1 MEAPRSHMSEVLSM
15 LKRVLPF
22 VGVAI
27 VISVAIAFI
36 VASMRGSFVRDHLV
50 QLKTEFKDAAEKLEG
65 ELSAEVQEIKGK
77 LETELPEA
85 PGA

>member
-1 MEAPRSHMSEVLSM
+1 M

-22 VGVAI
+22 VGVAV
-27 VISVAIAFI
+27 VISVAIAFV

-50 QLKTEFKDAAEKLEG
+50 QLKTDIKDAAEKLET
-65 ELSAEVQEIKGK
+65 ELTAEVQEIKSK
-77 LETELPEA
+77 VEAELPEA

>member
-1 MEAPRSHMSEVLSM
+1 M

-27 VISVAIAFI
+27 VISVAIAFV

>member
-1 MEAPRSHMSEVLSM
+1 M

-22 VGVAI
+22 VGVALL
-27 VISVAIAFI
+27 ISVAVAFV

-50 QLKTEFKDAAEKLEG
+50 QLKTDIKDAAEKLET
-65 ELSAEVQEIKGK
+65 ELTAEVDEIKSK
-77 LETELPEA
+77 VKTELPEA

>member
-1 MEAPRSHMSEVLSM
+1 M

-22 VGVAI
+22 VGVAV
-27 VISVAIAFI
+27 VISVAIAFV
-36 VASMRGSFVRDHLV
+36 VASMRASFVRDHLV
-50 QLKTEFKDAAEKLEG
+50 QLKTDIKDVAEKLET

-77 LETELPEA
+77 VETELPEA

>member
-1 MEAPRSHMSEVLSM
+1 M

-27 VISVAIAFI
+27 VISVAIAFV
-36 VASMRGSFVRDHLV
+36 VASMRGTFVRDHLV
-50 QLKTEFKDAAEKLEG
+50 QLKTDIKDVAEKLET